1 MRPVRAE
8 IRTLL
13 WLQWR
18 LTLSLFRSRRPDILA
33 RLGRLLLGVF
43 MLLFSLPAFA
53 GMAAGLGFLLAMLSP
68 AAALELVVLVNAG
81 LLLLWL
87 VLPASY
93 NSSIVERFEVS
104 RLLIHPV
111 SHLGLVVGSSL
122 VSLTDVFGVMTVLMV
137 VGQVAGL
144 AWHAPLAVP
153 LLAAAALVLTA
164 VLLFSGRIMEDVYD
178 LVAGDRRLR
187 AAMLFVL
194 SLPLL
199 IPVFGNLFLQLTA
212 QEYSSLREWLAP
224 LIALPDLSGL
234 SFVESTEALL
244 FAFRPS
250 RLLFWLPTTWAS
262 GALAYPVLGRWG
274 AAVALLVLALA
285 AGLGLLWWHSRLVA
299 RLMQGA
305 GIRLR
310 TQRVRSERWQRNWPG
325 PPQLWALLLKD
336 WICLRRSPATA
347 QALAMSPLVA
357 LGLGVVPVVLVRGL
371 AAPDSGWH
379 QTLPILVAVLLT
391 VAANLA
397 LTSISSNY
405 FGTVDRDGLATLLL
419 SPVDRRYVLI
429 SGNLAALVLA
439 MALSLLFLLPVA
451 LLSGMWVVIVGGL
464 VLALLL
470 NVSAA
475 PLYTLVGI
483 LGARRQNVENWNQDT
498 GNLWTLLAWPFA
510 IAPAL
515 LLVVVP
521 YLLWRP
527 ALLVTLPL
535 AVVYAVGLNL
545 LTLRPLARLLD
556 RRAGQIVQAVSEQS

>member
-1 MRPVRAE
+1 MRAE

-212 QEYSSLREWLAP
+212 QEYGSLREWLAP

>member
-212 QEYSSLREWLAP
+212 QEYGSLREWLAP

-285 AGLGLLWWHSRLVA
+285 AGLGLLWGHSRLVA

>member
-1 MRPVRAE
+1 MRAE

-18 LTLSLFRSRRPDILA
+18 LTLSLFRSRRPDMLA

-43 MLLFSLPAFA
+43 FVLFSLPAFA
-53 GMAAGLGFLLAMLSP
+53 GAAAGLGFLLAMLSP
-68 AAALELVVLVNAG
+68 SAALELVTLVNAG

-93 NSSIVERFEVS
+93 DSNIVERLDLS

-111 SHLGLVVGSSL
+111 SHVGLVLGSSL
-122 VSLTDVFGVMTVLMV
+122 TSLTDVFGVMTVLV
-137 VGQVAGL
+137 VAGEVAGL
-144 AWHAPLAVP
+144 AWHAPVALP
-153 LLAAAALVLTA
+153 LMVASAPILIA

-187 AAMLFVL
+187 AAMLFIL
-194 SLPLL
+194 SLPVLV
-199 IPVFGNLFLQLTA
+199 PVFGNLFLQLTA
-212 QEYSSLREWLAP
+212 QEYGSVREWLTP
-224 LIALPDLSGL
+224 LIALPDLEGL
-234 SFVESTEALL
+234 SVVEGAEALL
-244 FAFRPS
+244 FALRPS

-439 MALSLLFLLPVA
+439 MGLSLLFLLPVA

>member
-144 AWHAPLAVP
+144 AWHAPLAVS

-212 QEYSSLREWLAP
+212 QEYGSLREWLAP

-439 MALSLLFLLPVA
+439 MGLSLLFLLPVA

>member
-212 QEYSSLREWLAP
+212 QEYGSLREWLAP

-451 LLSGMWVVIVGGL
+451 LLSGMWVVIVGGV

>member
-212 QEYSSLREWLAP
+212 QEYGSLREWLAP

-285 AGLGLLWWHSRLVA
+285 AGLGLLWGHSRLVA

-439 MALSLLFLLPVA
+439 MGLSLLFLLPVA

>member
-212 QEYSSLREWLAP
+212 QEYGSLREWLAP

>member
-212 QEYSSLREWLAP
+212 QEYGSLREWLAP

-439 MALSLLFLLPVA
+439 MGLSLLFLLPVA

>member
-1 MRPVRAE
+1 
-8 IRTLL
+8 
-13 WLQWR
+13 
-18 LTLSLFRSRRPDILA
+18 
-33 RLGRLLLGVF
+33 

-212 QEYSSLREWLAP
+212 QEYGSLREWLAP